1 MRPVFVVTFFLATL
15 VVLVPRVNSS
25 ETHVRRKRTSE
36 NVITGET
43 FRFWDK
49 IRRLKAVNDL
59 VNETHSKVT
68 KDCKVCF
75 DAETKENCVC
85 DASDIIQ
92 HMTDAKYK
100 IGKERHQMIEK
111 LPEELARTVKKILW
125 REASGYYKRKQNLKK
140 KLRLT
145 KKKVQRV
152 LLFLIRK
159 TRAQEERRRH
169 RYALVTW

>member
-1 MRPVFVVTFFLATL
+1 
-15 VVLVPRVNSS
+15 
-25 ETHVRRKRTSE
+25 
-36 NVITGET
+36 
-43 FRFWDK
+43 
-49 IRRLKAVNDL
+49 
-59 VNETHSKVT
+59 
-68 KDCKVCF
+68 
-75 DAETKENCVC
+75 
-85 DASDIIQ
+85 
-92 HMTDAKYK
+92 
-100 IGKERHQMIEK
+100 MIEK

-169 RYALVTW
+169 KYALVAW